1 MGAGIQIIE
10 RRSPHMRSAAASL
23 WLSAVQVAAALFVG
37 NLLAKRV
44 FAMIY
49 YVIAGMTW

>member
-1 MGAGIQIIE
+1 
-10 RRSPHMRSAAASL
+10 MRSAAVSL

-44 FAMIY
+44 LVLVYQM
-49 YVIAGMTW
+49 VAGLTW

>member
-1 MGAGIQIIE
+1 
-10 RRSPHMRSAAASL
+10 MRSAAASL

-44 FAMIY
+44 LVMIHQL
-49 YVIAGMTW
+49 VIGLTW

>member
-1 MGAGIQIIE
+1 
-10 RRSPHMRSAAASL
+10 MRSAAVSL

-44 FAMIY
+44 FALIY
-49 YVIAGMTW
+49 QMVAGLTW